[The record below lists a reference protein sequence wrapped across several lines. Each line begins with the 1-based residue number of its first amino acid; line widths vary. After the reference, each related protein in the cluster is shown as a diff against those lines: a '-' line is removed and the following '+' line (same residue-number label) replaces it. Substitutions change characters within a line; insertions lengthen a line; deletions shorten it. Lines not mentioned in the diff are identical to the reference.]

1 MLRIGEWSA
10 DGEMKETK
18 GKTIWAWIK
27 MHKKET
33 VLWSVV
39 ILIVVPLAVYGLS
52 EISFLPVTGGND
64 WAGFWGGY
72 IGAIIGGLITLFVMQ
87 YTIKSENVKSKRQE
101 KIQYFNDV
109 IKISAEFFEVVGN
122 LAMKMTRYMA
132 TPTNEK
138 YEQVLEEGNRGARIS
153 IILEIMLTTR
163 KKEYDLNLYTNEIIH
178 ISDKVNDVREE
189 FEKIIQ
195 DIFSDTDK
203 NQEFDLKLDELMQ
216 DIENGK
222 TLLEEAVK
230 DNLYGA

>member
-1 MLRIGEWSA
+1 
-10 DGEMKETK
+10 MKETK
-18 GKTIWAWIK
+18 DKAIWTWIK
-27 MHKKET
+27 KHKKQV
-33 VLWSVV
+33 VLWGGI
-39 ILIVVPLAVYGLS
+39 ILIAVPLIVYGLS
-52 EISFLPVTGGND
+52 EISLLPVTGGND

-132 TPTNEK
+132 IPTNEK

>member
-1 MLRIGEWSA
+1 MGT
-10 DGEMKETK
+10 DGKMNEIND
-18 GKTIWAWIK
+18 KTIWVWIK
-27 MHKKET
+27 KYKKH
-33 VLWSVV
+33 VALCGGI
-39 ILIVVPLAVYGLS
+39 ILIAVPLIVYCLS
-52 EISFLPVTGGND
+52 EFSLLPVTGGND

-87 YTIKSENVKSKRQE
+87 YTIKSENVKGKRQE

-122 LAMKMTRYMA
+122 LAMKMTRCMA

-163 KKEYDLNLYTNEIIH
+163 KREYDLNLYTDEIIH

-203 NQEFDLKLDELMQ
+203 KQEFDLKLDELMQ

-222 TLLEEAVK
+222 TLLEDAVK